1 MTFQQSSLYQR
12 SSQAEESQV
21 GDRSVLYHRSS
32 RKAVVLNPTGSVI
45 WRALATPQ
53 TMEALAE
60 RLRSQFASVTE
71 AQAKTDV
78 SAFLQELLSHDL
90 IVAQE

>member
-1 MTFQQSSLYQR
+1 MTEQYRR
-12 SSQAEESQV
+12 SPQAEESQV

-32 RKAVVLNPTGSVI
+32 RKAVVLNPTGAVI

-53 TMEALAE
+53 TVETLAE
-60 RLRSQFASVTE
+60 HLRSQFTSVTE

-78 SAFLQELLSHDL
+78 SVFLQELLSHDL
-90 IVAQE
+90 IVARE